1 MFLKKLFS
9 DSLIY
14 SIGPQIPKIASIF
27 VLPIITRYLTPSDY
41 GIAGLI
47 STYTGLLSGIGDLG
61 FSIIMV
67 NSFYNYPQK
76 WQFIWKQYHFYLSI
90 WAVIFAFLQAL
101 LLYYTIPKEARIN
114 TYEIITLLTIP
125 VVFFNITTIFA
136 TRYYQF
142 ARKPVFVSIV
152 SALVGVLSVFLN
164 LYTIAYL
171 KMAYMGWLYSS
182 FICSMVTFLCYL
194 YPVYF
199 KYKLAP
205 VIKFRRKFLIDNLR
219 ISLPLIP
226 HNYSSYLLNSSDRVI
241 MDYSNV
247 STNRIGEYNLAYTF
261 GGYMEF
267 FGNAVG
273 MAVGPVYTKL
283 YSQKNET
290 SDKFV
295 YFITEWLQFSFIL
308 ACFIVSLWSKEL
320 FNLLIS
326 NEQLKTVYPMAI
338 IIIMGYA
345 YRPYYWS
352 TINRLQY
359 SEKTGQLWKI
369 SLIAGL
375 LNLVLNIILIP
386 IYGIFAAA
394 VTTFFSLLYIGFS
407 GYFLKAFKELE
418 SEKYYPK
425 EIMLT
430 IILIT
435 CFVYLIKDVS
445 VGHKV
450 IISAFSMICYFG
462 YVLNRKNILQSIPA

>member
-1 MFLKKLFS
+1 MFLRKLLS

-27 VLPIITRYLTPSDY
+27 VLPIITQHLSATDY

-47 STYTGLLSGIGDLG
+47 ATYTGLLSGIGDLG

-67 NSFYNYPQK
+67 NSFYKYPNK
-76 WQFIWKQYHFYLSI
+76 WQFIWRQYHFYLSI
-90 WAVIFAFLQAL
+90 WSIIFAFLQAL
-101 LLYYTIPKEARIN
+101 LLYCTIPKEARSN
-114 TYEIITLLTIP
+114 TFEIITLLTIP
-125 VVFFNITTIFA
+125 VVFFNITTTFA

-142 ARKPVFVSIV
+142 ARKPMFVSLV
-152 SALVGVLSVFLN
+152 SAFVGVLAIFLN

-182 FICSMVTFLCYL
+182 FICSMITFLCYL

-199 KYKLAP
+199 KYKLFP
-205 VIKFRRKFLIDNLR
+205 IFKFRIKFLVNNLK

-226 HNYSSYLLNSSDRVI
+226 HNYSSYLLNSSDRMV
-241 MDYSNV
+241 MDYSNIP
-247 STNRIGEYNLAYTF
+247 TKNIGEYNLAYTF

-273 MAVGPVYTKL
+273 MAIGPTYNKL
-283 YSQKNET
+283 YSKKHRE
-290 SDKFV
+290 SDRFV
-295 YFITEWLQFSFIL
+295 YIITEWLQFSFIL
-308 ACFIVSLWSKEL
+308 ACFMVSLWSKEL
-320 FNLLIS
+320 FDFLIS
-326 NEQLKTVYPMAI
+326 NKQLKTVYPLAI

-352 TINRLQY
+352 AINRLQFNQ
-359 SEKTGQLWKI
+359 KTDQLWKI
-369 SLIAGL
+369 SFIAGL
-375 LNLVLNIILIP
+375 LNIILNLIFIP
-386 IYGIFAAA
+386 IYGIYAAA
-394 VTTFFSLLYIGFS
+394 TTTFFSLLYIGFS
-407 GYFLKAFKELE
+407 GYFLQVFKELE
-418 SEKYYPK
+418 TEKYYPK
-425 EIMLT
+425 ETMLT

-445 VGHKV
+445 VGHKL

-462 YVLNRKNILQSIPA
+462 YILNRKNILQSIPA